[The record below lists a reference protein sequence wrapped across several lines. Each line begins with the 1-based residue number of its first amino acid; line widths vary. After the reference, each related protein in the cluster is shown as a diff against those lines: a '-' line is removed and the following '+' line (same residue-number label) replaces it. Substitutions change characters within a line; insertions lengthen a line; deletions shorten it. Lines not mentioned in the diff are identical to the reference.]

1 MMLGGRLLDAA
12 TARRLGLVHD
22 LFEDREALTAGTDA
36 LVARL
41 GAMDAVTL
49 AATKSF
55 LNELDGTS
63 KDDLFRKTLEASV
76 RCGESEEASRMIAAI
91 HEQA

>member
-1 MMLGGRLLDAA
+1 
-12 TARRLGLVHD
+12 
-22 LFEDREALTAGTDA
+22 
-36 LVARL
+36 
-41 GAMDAVTL
+41 MDAVTL

-55 LNELDGTS
+55 LDELDGTS

-76 RCGESEEASRMIAAI
+76 RCGESKEASRMIAAI